1 MTKLETTLNEE
12 EVRYRRINNYL
23 NNYIDK
29 GKIDI
34 KKLNINDLDIFIEKY
49 IAGESRVTLYS
60 NIKCLNMILKD
71 RDICIKLNSS
81 DYIEKLN
88 FSENKYFNKREIQQ
102 LCNVFSNAQDKFIV
116 YALWNGIMGKDYTD
130 LVNLKVTD
138 IVKDEIGT
146 PLYINVSGRKVKC
159 DEFMQEIVQDVLEDD
174 IYYQY
179 TETVDRSYELNMD
192 SEYIIKVKRTKK
204 TNDGLSHMNKSGVQS
219 RLEMLSNIFDE
230 DNLNIKFTGKSLVR
244 SGIMYIMFEKHIS
257 ENITWTANEI
267 KKWFKSEG
275 LKGDVSEIHRIY
287 HKKYDE

>member
-34 KKLNINDLDIFIEKY
+34 KKININDLGIFIEKY
-49 IAGESRVTLYS
+49 IVGESRVTLYS

-71 RDICIKLNSS
+71 RGICIKLNSS

-102 LCNVFSNAQDKFIV
+102 LCNVFSNAQDQFIV

-159 DEFMQEIVQDVLEDD
+159 DEFMQKIISYVLEDD

-179 TETVDRSYELNMD
+179 TEFADKSYKLNMQ
-192 SEYIIKVKRTKK
+192 SEYVIKVKPTKK
-204 TNDGLSHMNKSGVQS
+204 TNDGLNHMNRSGIQS

-244 SGIMYIMFEKHIS
+244 SGIIYIMFEKHIS

-275 LKGDVSEIHRIY
+275 LKGDISEIHRVY
-287 HKKYDE
+287 HKKYDK